1 MFQIENLNAGYGE
14 SQVLR
19 DVSFGVAPRE
29 SVAVMGRNGMGK
41 TTLLK
46 ALIGMLPRARAA
58 SGLKGASWRGWK
70 VTSACAAAWP
80 SCRRAA

>member
-1 MFQIENLNAGYGE
+1 
-14 SQVLR
+14 
-19 DVSFGVAPRE
+19 
-29 SVAVMGRNGMGK
+29 MGRNGMGK

-46 ALIGMLPRARAA
+46 ALIGMLPAR
-58 SGLKGASWRGWK
+58 SGSIRLEGRELAGWK